1 MKKKLLCLFLCLV
14 TLMSMTLTSCG
25 GTNDKNTTE
34 TDDSTSAG
42 ETTRLPMTLSL
53 WLPTDGSTTDEA
65 IEAVEAEI
73 NRLTQAK
80 YNTAIELHAI
90 DSDDYQKMIDKKIT
104 DIDDVKKSIE
114 AAEESSRKQEL
125 EDAINGILADDPKD
139 AETEA
144 PETEA
149 ETAETLVNEY
159 GQTVDVYPEVE
170 DDQLDI
176 FLVKGYD
183 KYVEYIDN
191 ELIQPL
197 DSELADVGKKLYS
210 YIYPSFFDLAMVNGS
225 TYAIPNNHTIGEYEL
240 LLVNKDL
247 VKQYDYSADELT
259 KFVDCE
265 TFITDIGSQNIAGV
279 TPLLSAVEPANM
291 VYFSSDGNWSV
302 IAQQLNDATDDP
314 ETNPESLTPRRVFD
328 VSGFSSTLGIM
339 SRLNSLGYVGNGNTD
354 GKFAVGVVKGD
365 GSLYDKY
372 EDEYYIN
379 IHAQPVAD
387 REEALES
394 AFAVSTYS
402 KDVSRSMEIITYLNT
417 NEEIRTILQYGVEG
431 VHWTTTGTGDDKAL
445 RILSDDYKMNIVD
458 TGNEF
463 LTYPGDGLT
472 MNDWA
477 RAKQQNLDSV
487 MNIYEAFEYVTDG
500 NDGDFRKLAN
510 ISSNIYKQLQS
521 LTPSSFEAQ
530 ASAINGSLV
539 TDVTVGGLLS
549 KEATEDV
556 TDTLIILFNMYYN
569 N

>member
-1 MKKKLLCLFLCLV
+1 
-14 TLMSMTLTSCG
+14 
-25 GTNDKNTTE
+25 
-34 TDDSTSAG
+34 
-42 ETTRLPMTLSL
+42 
-53 WLPTDGSTTDEA
+53 
-65 IEAVEAEI
+65 
-73 NRLTQAK
+73 
-80 YNTAIELHAI
+80 
-90 DSDDYQKMIDKKIT
+90 MIDKKIT